1 MSFDM
6 NFEKVLEN
14 LVLGGKQQF
23 PFYNI
28 SRKMKRGPNLL
39 VNTALPLYEYEPT
52 EFFSVTMAVAGY
64 KKEDIVVTT
73 TNGVLT
79 VKGTKKDA
87 PQLDSE
93 YSWNVID
100 RGLTNGTFVRK
111 FKLPRHSVVNSVTL
125 EDGILDIEIEIKTP
139 ETEKPVQYEIK

>member
-6 NFEKVLEN
+6 SFEKVLEN

-28 SRKMKRGPNLL
+28 SRKMKRGRNLSRANEPPFYHYD
-39 VNTALPLYEYEPT
+39 NTDIFRIT
-52 EFFSVTMAVAGY
+52 IAVAGY
-64 KKEDIVVTT
+64 KKEDITVTT

-79 VKGTKKDA
+79 VKGTKEDA
-87 PQLDSE
+87 PQLDPE

-100 RGLTNGTFVRK
+100 RGLTSGAFMRK
-111 FKLPRHSVVNSVTL
+111 FKLPRYAVVNSVTL
-125 EDGILDIEIEIKTP
+125 EDGILDIEIEIRTP